1 MQQIKQRINLL
12 SESQFHELY
21 TVPIFTKQDME
32 LFFSLSEDSD
42 VTVETLRS
50 SIYSREGKIK
60 DEVRHLMC
68 YKAYCKIKKGVAYDK
83 VQTNF
88 T

>member
-50 SIYSREGKIK
+50 SIYSREDWEKSK
-60 DEVRHLMC
+60 MKCD
-68 YKAYCKIKKGVAYDK
+68 
-83 VQTNF
+83 T
-88 T
+88 